1 MTGPLEGLLV
11 ADFSRVLA
19 GPFATMTLADLG
31 ATVVKVEQ
39 PGTGD
44 ETRHWGPPWSA
55 AGQSSYYE
63 CVNRTKRSIA
73 LDLNLAADAI
83 IAQDLV
89 RRADVLVE
97 NFLPGVM
104 ARFGLGAD
112 TSCADN
118 PGLVYCSISGFGD
131 GPGATLPGYD
141 FIVQAVGGLMSIT
154 GDERGDPQKVGVALV
169 DVLTGKDAII
179 GILAALADRV
189 RTGQGQHLQV
199 ELLSSLLSALVNQ
212 VAGTLATGTAPTRMG
227 SRHPSIAPYQTV
239 RCGGG
244 ILALACGNDRQFAR
258 LARTLDRPQW
268 SADERFA
275 TNTARLAHR
284 KALIT
289 ELEAAFAAESPDLWV
304 IRLNRAGIAAGIVG
318 DISSA
323 IELAQEL
330 NLAPVMRLPGGHAP
344 QIRHPVRY
352 SRSQLVPPT
361 PPPGLDAD
369 GPALRAWLDADAIT
383 PMFVREQSPPSVAHR
398 ENEI

>member
-1 MTGPLEGLLV
+1 MTSPLQGLLV

-44 ETRHWGPPWSA
+44 ETRHWGPPWSD
-55 AGQSSYYE
+55 AGESSYYE

-73 LDLNLAADAI
+73 LNLNLAADAA
-83 IAQDLV
+83 IAQNLV

-104 ARFGLGAD
+104 ARFGLDAV

-131 GPGATLPGYD
+131 GPGAMLPGYD

-154 GDERGDPQKVGVALV
+154 GEERGDPQKVGVALV

-189 RTGQGQHLQV
+189 RTGRGQHLRV

-212 VAGTLATGTAPTRMG
+212 AAGTLATGVAATRMG
-227 SRHPSIAPYQTV
+227 NRHPSIAPYQTV

-244 ILALACGNDRQFAR
+244 ILALACGNDRQFSR
-258 LARTLDRPQW
+258 LAQTLDRPQW

-284 KALIT
+284 EALIT
-289 ELEAAFAAESPDLWV
+289 ELEAAFAPESPDVWV
-304 IRLNRAGIAAGIVG
+304 GRLHHAGIAAGVVG

-323 IELAQEL
+323 IEFAQAL
-330 NLAPVMRLPGGHAP
+330 DLAPVIRMPGGHTP

-352 SRSQLVPPT
+352 SRTELVPPS

-369 GPALRAWLDADAIT
+369 GSALRIWLNTEATA
-383 PMFVREQSPPSVAHR
+383 PLFEEKYSSPSATDR
-398 ENEI
+398 KQET